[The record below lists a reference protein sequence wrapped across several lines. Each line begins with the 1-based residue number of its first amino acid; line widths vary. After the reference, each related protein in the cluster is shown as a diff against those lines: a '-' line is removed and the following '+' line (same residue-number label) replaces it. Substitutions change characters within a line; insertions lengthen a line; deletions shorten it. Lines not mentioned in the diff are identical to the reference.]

1 MNKEHT
7 KLKKLAVRTPEER
20 QAAEQKRTTA
30 VMGALKAVHSA
41 TSPDSMEPEDLER
54 QRKGQELLGRLIA
67 PMVGLSWEP
76 FDLEGMPAAWVR
88 PERGH
93 DKHRVVLYCH
103 GGGYRNILHR
113 HPHSRRRICNDTV
126 QRHRNFRKKSR
137 NPKHNSFAK

>member
-76 FDLEGMPAAWVR
+76 FDLEGMPAAWAR
-88 PERGH
+88 PERQAPCGFILPW
-93 DKHRVVLYCH
+93 RRLY
-103 GGGYRNILHR
+103 
-113 HPHSRRRICNDTV
+113 
-126 QRHRNFRKKSR
+126 QRQSGLFPYSGL
-137 NPKHNSFAK
+137 